1 MYRPFAAV
9 RLPLLVALALL
20 VPLAIGGALLANG
33 QGVSVLRVAWIA
45 AGTGELTAAP
55 RHPPVD
61 TPVDLQLVAAAAE
74 RAGVGVVFAPM
85 GRAAAEAALAGGGV
99 DLLMPSAHA
108 APPASLPYRAKRDVL
123 LCARGLALPERPG
136 LEALAQA
143 YERGWRIATV
153 RDAPYGSAIQT
164 LAHPHAGQTLTF
176 GNAALAIAAIVEG
189 RAQCVLAPRL
199 ALLGA
204 LAAAPAAEAALARRV
219 VDVATTE
226 LYLNFAA
233 SVPPETV
240 ARFRA
245 ALQGLADEGAAEA
258 IEAKAARPV
267 LFRFAVAAPW
277 FSWFDMIGT
286 VAFALSGVLIARS
299 EGFSLLGAFVLA
311 GLPAV
316 GGGVMRDL
324 LVGRDTIGILASPV
338 SLLLVTGT
346 VLVAYLAGAAARRLA
361 ALREGGPR
369 RWPRAL
375 SPAAVLEVT
384 DAIGL
389 AAFTVIGVS
398 VAVRSGAE
406 PLWLWGPFL
415 AALSGAG
422 GGILRDLLRSGYEN
436 PALRT
441 SFYAEVCVLWGLAL
455 SLGILYLLPDDK
467 PALVRQMV
475 VVTVLGAFAT
485 RMAVV
490 ALKVRSPRF

>member
-1 MYRPFAAV
+1 MYRPLLVV
-9 RLPLLVALALL
+9 RLSLWLALV
-20 VPLAIGGALLANG
+20 VPLAFGSIAAYG
-33 QGVSVLRVAWIA
+33 QGTSVLRVAWIA

-61 TPVDLQLVAAAAE
+61 TPVDLQLVSAAAE
-74 RAGVGVVFAPM
+74 RAGFGVVFMPM
-85 GRAAAEAALAGGGV
+85 GRAGAEAALAGGGADV
-99 DLLMPSAHA
+99 LFPATHA
-108 APPASLPYRAKRDVL
+108 APPATLAYRTKRDVL
-123 LCARGLALPERPG
+123 LCARDLSLPERSG
-136 LEALAQA
+136 LPSLTQA
-143 YERGWRIATV
+143 YERGWRIAIV
-153 RDAPYGSAIQT
+153 RDAPYGSEIQA
-164 LAHPHAGQTLTF
+164 LAEPRADQTPAF

-189 RAQCVLAPRL
+189 KAQCVLAPRL
-199 ALLGA
+199 ALLDA
-204 LAAAPAAEAALARRV
+204 LAAVPAAEAALARSV
-219 VDVATTE
+219 VDVAESE
-226 LYLNFAA
+226 LYLHFAA
-233 SVPPETV
+233 SVPPDTV
-240 ARFRA
+240 AAFRK
-245 ALQGLADEGAAEA
+245 ALQGHAEEGTADE
-258 IEAKAARPV
+258 IEAKAARPI

-324 LVGRDTIGILASPV
+324 LVDRDPIGILASPV
-338 SLLLVTGT
+338 PLLLVVGT
-346 VLVAYLAGAAARRLA
+346 VIVAYLVGAAARRLA
-361 ALREGGPR
+361 AARKGPPR
-369 RWPRAL
+369 RWPKAL
-375 SPAAVLEVT
+375 SPAAALEVT
-384 DAIGL
+384 DAVGL
-389 AAFTVIGVS
+389 ATFTVIGVS

-455 SLGILYLLPDDK
+455 SLAILFLLPDDK
-467 PALVRQMV
+467 PAIVRVMV
-475 VVTVLGAFAT
+475 VLAVLGAFAT
-485 RMAVV
+485 RLTVV